1 MKSTCFS
8 IRIMGM
14 TTWATACCLAALL
27 TVSCATRQS
36 RYALLGQAF
45 PPKPETCEVQIFRN
59 APPEHPFVRVSRLD
73 VHLEKTSFI
82 GSSLESA
89 LPELKRQARLSG
101 ADAVIEI
108 RETRSMVGETKVYH
122 VTATGIRFTDPQ

>member
-1 MKSTCFS
+1 MRSACSST
-8 IRIMGM
+8 RVMGM
-14 TTWATACCLAALL
+14 TNWAAALFLVTLL

-45 PPKPETCEVQIFRN
+45 PPKPESCEVLIFREA
-59 APPEHPFVRVSRLD
+59 APPRTFVRVSRLD
-73 VHLEKTSFI
+73 VHLEKTSFV

-108 RETRSMVGETKVYH
+108 RETRSTVGETRVYH
-122 VTATGIRFTDPQ
+122 VTATGIRFKDTQ